1 MSNLLGFSLLESG
14 ASASRCAQ
22 CDASCVALL
31 SPSGLSGW
39 ACGGKPVRSQVR
51 LLLLATLILVGG
63 DLPQW
68 VVPQEVGR
76 CRSGS
81 CGYHCRASS
90 VAALLAEG
98 GSGGGGPPPSGV
110 RLWFV
115 PPAFMWVRVLD
126 PHQRSVSSFGL
137 DGFARL
143 VLGCPRCGAPDSV
156 N

>member
-1 MSNLLGFSLLESG
+1 MALVFSRIGMSNLLGFSLLESG
-14 ASASRCAQ
+14 ASASRCAR

-31 SPSGLSGW
+31 SPVGHTGW
-39 ACGGKPVRSQVR
+39 AGGGKPVRSQVR

-68 VVPQEVGR
+68 VVLQEVGR

-98 GSGGGGPPPSGV
+98 GSGGGVLHRQVSGFGSCS
-110 RLWFV
+110 RLSCGFV
-115 PPAFMWVRVLD
+115 CSTPTSAQSRP
-126 PHQRSVSSFGL
+126 
-137 DGFARL
+137 L
-143 VLGCPRCGAPDSV
+143 VLMVLPGLC
-156 N
+156 